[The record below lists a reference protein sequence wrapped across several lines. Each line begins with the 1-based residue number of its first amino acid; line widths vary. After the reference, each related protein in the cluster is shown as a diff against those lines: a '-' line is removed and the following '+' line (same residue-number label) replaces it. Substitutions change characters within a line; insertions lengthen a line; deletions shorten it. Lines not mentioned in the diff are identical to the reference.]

1 MTPEEREQLR
11 IFNPNLYNI
20 YTRQMAGDTPYD
32 SSARREGS
40 RVDTGQGSYY
50 HVNADGD
57 IDRSQEHFV
66 SAKDIPFDR
75 PGWVTAFYGWNEN
88 PEQIWANIN
97 KWTTEQNP
105 NKKSRENF
113 NTDIR
118 AYASQSEEASMREQ
132 QQLLNTFLDT
142 GKVPEGLRS
151 GFAIDALDYA
161 FREMGRVQQRK
172 SPGLLKSFVNAFNPV
187 RMLQTGWEEEAIRV
201 VGEGIRDEG
210 SDHEYDESY
219 WELDGQQIVLPEQGI
234 DVARN
239 QTSEEAIAERTD
251 AFNQEQADTTNRN
264 LLPDVDGTE
273 SGQGGTASNTGS
285 ASIDYTD
292 IYGTGGDTEDARRKW
307 EQILDIYQDY
317 GLALNAFRQSYPQ
330 HAGYTPSGA
339 GQGGAGVGAG
349 AAGGTGGSG
358 GSGGSGT
365 RQSGNNVDQQI
376 DGQRKRP
383 LPPQK
388 YMGSFIN
395 PYAGEGRDAPF
406 VPITNLSQFD
416 NVGLPIKFNP
426 AEDIPVSEFVNKA
439 TPLGLGALTPYDP
452 NPVGTE
458 GQGTRSGRITANTLT
473 QPIQKQRPPF
483 SSMRK
488 NVSRLDEYL
497 NKEPPNFISGI
508 KPKGSRFDI
517 NYNFSPYTPK
527 QFLGGRGELRPP
539 SVVSGRG
546 SPRLSLRQRELN
558 RFIRDIR

>member
-1 MTPEEREQLR
+1 MTPEQREQLK
-11 IFNPNLYNI
+11 IFNPELYNI

-50 HVNADGD
+50 HVDADGK
-57 IDRSQEHFV
+57 IDRNKEHFV

-88 PEQIWANIN
+88 PEQIFN
-97 KWTTEQNP
+97 KIQGWTTEQNP
-105 NKKSRENF
+105 NEKNRENF
-113 NTDIR
+113 NRDLR
-118 AYASQSEEASMREQ
+118 AYASKSEEASMREQ

-142 GKVPEGLRS
+142 GNIPEGLRS

-161 FREMGRVQQRK
+161 FREMGRGQQRK
-172 SPGLLKSFVNAFNPV
+172 SPGFLESFVSSFDPV
-187 RMLQTGWEEEAIRV
+187 RAFIGGADKEAARAGLDAIRPK
-201 VGEGIRDEG
+201 GDDKYSDE
-210 SDHEYDESY
+210 Y

-251 AFNQEQADTTNRN
+251 AFNQGQANTTNRN
-264 LLPDVDGTE
+264 LITDADGTE
-273 SGQGGTASNTGS
+273 SGQVVTATSTVPQS
-285 ASIDYTD
+285 
-292 IYGTGGDTEDARRKW
+292 GDTEDARRKW

-317 GLALNAFRQSYPQ
+317 ESALNVYRQFYPQ
-330 HAGYTPSGA
+330 HAGYNPAGSG
-339 GQGGAGVGAG
+339 QVGVG
-349 AAGGTGGSG
+349 GGTGGSG
-358 GSGGSGT
+358 TG
-365 RQSGNNVDQQI
+365 QSGNNENNVDKEK
-376 DGQRKRP
+376 DGQQKRP

-497 NKEPPNFISGI
+497 NKEPPEFIAGR
-508 KPKGSRFDI
+508 KPGGSRYNI

-558 RFIRDIR
+558 RFIRNIR

>member
-75 PGWVTAFYGWNEN
+75 PGWVTSFYGWNEN
-88 PEQIWANIN
+88 PEQIFN
-97 KWTTEQNP
+97 KIQGWTTEQNP
-105 NKKSRENF
+105 NEKNRENF
-113 NTDIR
+113 NRDLR
-118 AYASQSEEASMREQ
+118 AYASKSEEASMREQ

-142 GKVPEGLRS
+142 GNIPEELRS

-161 FREMGRVQQRK
+161 FREMGRGQQRK
-172 SPGLLKSFVNAFNPV
+172 SPGFLESFVNSFDPV
-187 RMLQTGWEEEAIRV
+187 RAFIGGADQEAARAGLDAIRPK
-201 VGEGIRDEG
+201 GDDKYSDE
-210 SDHEYDESY
+210 Y

-251 AFNQEQADTTNRN
+251 AFNQEQANTTNRN
-264 LLPDVDGTE
+264 LINDADGTE
-273 SGQGGTASNTGS
+273 SGQGGTTTSTVS
-285 ASIDYTD
+285 QS
-292 IYGTGGDTEDARRKW
+292 GDTEDAQRKW

-339 GQGGAGVGAG
+339 GQGGAGADGG
-349 AAGGTGGSG
+349 TSGSGTGGSG
-358 GSGGSGT
+358 TG
-365 RQSGNNVDQQI
+365 QSGNNENNVDEEI
-376 DGQRKRP
+376 DGQQKRP

-406 VPITNLSQFD
+406 VPMTNLSQFD

-473 QPIQKQRPPF
+473 QPIQKQRPQF
-483 SSMRK
+483 SSMRR

-497 NKEPPNFISGI
+497 NKEPPEFIAGR
-508 KPKGSRFDI
+508 KLPLGGSRYNI
-517 NYNFSPYTPK
+517 NYNFSPYAPK

-558 RFIRDIR
+558 RFIRNIR

>member
-1 MTPEEREQLR
+1 MTPEQRE
-11 IFNPNLYNI
+11 NLKKYFPDVYNN
-20 YTRQMAGDTPYD
+20 YVLQMGGDTPYD
-32 SSARREGS
+32 STAQREGS

-50 HVNADGD
+50 HVDADGK
-57 IDRSQEHFV
+57 IDRSKEHFV

-88 PEQIWANIN
+88 PEQIFN
-97 KWTTEQNP
+97 KIQGWTTEQNP
-105 NKKSRENF
+105 NEKNRENF
-113 NTDIR
+113 NRDLR
-118 AYASQSEEASMREQ
+118 AYASKSEEASMREQ

-142 GKVPEGLRS
+142 GNIPEGLRS

-161 FREMGRVQQRK
+161 FREMGRGQQRK
-172 SPGLLKSFVNAFNPV
+172 SPGFLESFVSSFDPV
-187 RMLQTGWEEEAIRV
+187 RAFIGGADKEAARAGLDAIRPK
-201 VGEGIRDEG
+201 GDDKYSDE
-210 SDHEYDESY
+210 Y

-251 AFNQEQADTTNRN
+251 AFNKEQANTTNRN
-264 LLPDVDGTE
+264 LITDADDTE
-273 SGQGGTASNTGS
+273 SGQGGTATSTVPQS
-285 ASIDYTD
+285 
-292 IYGTGGDTEDARRKW
+292 GDTEDARRKW

-317 GLALNAFRQSYPQ
+317 GTALNVYRQFYPQ
-330 HAGYTPSGA
+330 HAGYNPAGS
-339 GQGGAGVGAG
+339 GQGGAGTGAG
-349 AAGGTGGSG
+349 GGTGGSG
-358 GSGGSGT
+358 TG
-365 RQSGNNVDQQI
+365 QSENNVDQKK

-426 AEDIPVSEFVNKA
+426 AEINVSEFVNKA

-508 KPKGSRFDI
+508 KPKGSRYNI
-517 NYNFSPYTPK
+517 NYNFSPYAPK

>member
-1 MTPEEREQLR
+1 MTPEQLEQIR
-11 IFNPNLYNI
+11 IFNPELYNI

-50 HVNADGD
+50 HVDADGK
-57 IDRSQEHFV
+57 IDRSKEHFV

-105 NKKSRENF
+105 NEKNRENF
-113 NTDIR
+113 NRDLR
-118 AYASQSEEASMREQ
+118 AYASKSEEASMREQ

-142 GKVPEGLRS
+142 GNIPEGLRS

-161 FREMGRVQQRK
+161 FREMGRGQQRK
-172 SPGLLKSFVNAFNPV
+172 SPGFLESFVSSFDPV
-187 RMLQTGWEEEAIRV
+187 RAFIGGADKEAARAGLDAIRPK
-201 VGEGIRDEG
+201 GDDKYSDE
-210 SDHEYDESY
+210 Y

-251 AFNQEQADTTNRN
+251 AFNKEQANTTNRN
-264 LLPDVDGTE
+264 LITDADDTE
-273 SGQGGTASNTGS
+273 SGQGGTATSTVPQS
-285 ASIDYTD
+285 
-292 IYGTGGDTEDARRKW
+292 GDTEDARRKW

-317 GLALNAFRQSYPQ
+317 GTALNVYRQFYPQ
-330 HAGYTPSGA
+330 HAGYNPAGS
-339 GQGGAGVGAG
+339 GQGGAGTGAG
-349 AAGGTGGSG
+349 SEGLFAAIESRGNLTSGITGVNAA
-358 GSGGSGT
+358 T
-365 RQSGNNVDQQI
+365 D
-376 DGQRKRP
+376 
-383 LPPQK
+383 LAE
-388 YMGSFIN
+388 F
-395 PYAGEGRDAPF
+395 APF

-426 AEDIPVSEFVNKA
+426 AEINVSEFVNKA

-497 NKEPPNFISGI
+497 NQEPLEFISGI
-508 KPKGSRFDI
+508 KPKGSRYNI
-517 NYNFSPYTPK
+517 NYNFSPYAPK

>member
-1 MTPEEREQLR
+1 MTPEQREQLK
-11 IFNPNLYNI
+11 IFNPELYNI

-50 HVNADGD
+50 HVDADGK
-57 IDRSQEHFV
+57 IDRNKEHFV

-88 PEQIWANIN
+88 PEQIFN
-97 KWTTEQNP
+97 KIQGWTTEQNP
-105 NKKSRENF
+105 NEKNRENF
-113 NTDIR
+113 NRDLR
-118 AYASQSEEASMREQ
+118 AYASKSEEASMREQ

-142 GKVPEGLRS
+142 GNIPEGLRS

-161 FREMGRVQQRK
+161 FREMGRGQQRK
-172 SPGLLKSFVNAFNPV
+172 SPGFLESFVSSFDPV
-187 RMLQTGWEEEAIRV
+187 RAFIGGADKEAARAGLDAIRPK
-201 VGEGIRDEG
+201 GDDKYSDE
-210 SDHEYDESY
+210 Y

-251 AFNQEQADTTNRN
+251 AFNQGQANTTNRN
-264 LLPDVDGTE
+264 LITDADGTE
-273 SGQGGTASNTGS
+273 SGQVVTATSTVPQS
-285 ASIDYTD
+285 
-292 IYGTGGDTEDARRKW
+292 GDTEDARRKW

-317 GLALNAFRQSYPQ
+317 ESALNVYRQFYPQ
-330 HAGYTPSGA
+330 HAGYNPAGSGQVGDGA
-339 GQGGAGVGAG
+339 G
-349 AAGGTGGSG
+349 GGTGGSG
-358 GSGGSGT
+358 TG
-365 RQSGNNVDQQI
+365 QSGNNENNVDKEK
-376 DGQRKRP
+376 DGQQKRP

-497 NKEPPNFISGI
+497 NKEPPEFIAGR
-508 KPKGSRFDI
+508 KPGGSRYNI

-558 RFIRDIR
+558 RFIRNIR

>member
-1 MTPEEREQLR
+1 MTPEQREQLK
-11 IFNPNLYNI
+11 IFNPELYNI

-50 HVNADGD
+50 HVDADGK
-57 IDRSQEHFV
+57 IDRSKEHFV

-88 PEQIWANIN
+88 PEQIFN
-97 KWTTEQNP
+97 KIQGWTTDQNP
-105 NKKSRENF
+105 NEKNRENF
-113 NTDIR
+113 NRDLR
-118 AYASQSEEASMREQ
+118 AYASKSEEASMREQ

-142 GKVPEGLRS
+142 GNIPEGLRS

-161 FREMGRVQQRK
+161 FREMGRGQQRK
-172 SPGLLKSFVNAFNPV
+172 SPGFLESFVSSFDPV
-187 RMLQTGWEEEAIRV
+187 RAFIGGADKEAARAGLDAIRPK
-201 VGEGIRDEG
+201 GDDKYSDE
-210 SDHEYDESY
+210 Y

-251 AFNQEQADTTNRN
+251 AFNKEQANTTNRN
-264 LLPDVDGTE
+264 LITDADGTE
-273 SGQGGTASNTGS
+273 SGQVGTAISTVPQS
-285 ASIDYTD
+285 
-292 IYGTGGDTEDARRKW
+292 GDTEDARRKW

-317 GLALNAFRQSYPQ
+317 GTALNVYRQFYPQ
-330 HAGYTPSGA
+330 HAGYNPAGS
-339 GQGGAGVGAG
+339 GQGGVG
-349 AAGGTGGSG
+349 GGIGGSRTG
-358 GSGGSGT
+358 
-365 RQSGNNVDQQI
+365 QSGNDQNNVDEEK
-376 DGQRKRP
+376 DGQQKRP

-395 PYAGEGRDAPF
+395 PYAGEGRNAPF
-406 VPITNLSQFD
+406 VPMTNLSQFD

-458 GQGTRSGRITANTLT
+458 GQGNRSGRITANTLT

-508 KPKGSRFDI
+508 KPKGSRYNI
-517 NYNFSPYTPK
+517 NYNFSPYAPK

-558 RFIRDIR
+558 RFIRDIS

>member
-1 MTPEEREQLR
+1 MTPEQLEQIR
-11 IFNPNLYNI
+11 IFNPELYNI

-32 SSARREGS
+32 SSAQREGS

-50 HVNADGD
+50 HVDADGK
-57 IDRSQEHFV
+57 IDRSKEHFV

-75 PGWVTAFYGWNEN
+75 PGWVTSFYGWNEN
-88 PEQIWANIN
+88 PEQIFNTIQG
-97 KWTTEQNP
+97 WTTEQNP
-105 NKKSRENF
+105 NEKNRENF
-113 NTDIR
+113 NRDLR
-118 AYASQSEEASMREQ
+118 AYASKSEEASMREQ

-142 GKVPEGLRS
+142 GNIPEKLRS

-161 FREMGRVQQRK
+161 FREMGREQQRK
-172 SPGLLKSFVNAFNPV
+172 SPGFLESFVNSFDPV
-187 RMLQTGWEEEAIRV
+187 RAFTFGADKEAARAGLDAIRPK
-201 VGEGIRDEG
+201 GDDKYSDE
-210 SDHEYDESY
+210 Y

-251 AFNQEQADTTNRN
+251 AFNQEQANTTNRN
-264 LLPDVDGTE
+264 LINDADGTE
-273 SGQGGTASNTGS
+273 SGQSGTTTSTVPQS
-285 ASIDYTD
+285 
-292 IYGTGGDTEDARRKW
+292 GDTEDAQRKW

-317 GLALNAFRQSYPQ
+317 GLALDAFRQSYPQ

-339 GQGGAGVGAG
+339 GQGGAGVG
-349 AAGGTGGSG
+349 GGT
-358 GSGGSGT
+358 GGSGT

-376 DGQRKRP
+376 DGQQKRP

-406 VPITNLSQFD
+406 VPMTNLSQFD

-426 AEDIPVSEFVNKA
+426 AEINVSEFVNKA

-473 QPIQKQRPPF
+473 QPLQKQRPPF

-497 NKEPPNFISGI
+497 NKEPPEFIAGI
-508 KPKGSRFDI
+508 KPKGSRYNI
-517 NYNFSPYTPK
+517 NYNFSPYAPK

-558 RFIRDIR
+558 RFIRDIG

>member
-1 MTPEEREQLR
+1 MTPEQREQLR
-11 IFNPNLYNI
+11 IFNPELYNI

-32 SSARREGS
+32 SSAQREGS

-50 HVNADGD
+50 HVDADGK
-57 IDRSQEHFV
+57 IDRSKEHFV

-75 PGWVTAFYGWNEN
+75 PGWVTSFYGWNEN
-88 PEQIWANIN
+88 PEQIFN
-97 KWTTEQNP
+97 KIQGWTTEQNP
-105 NKKSRENF
+105 NEKNRENF
-113 NTDIR
+113 NRDLR
-118 AYASQSEEASMREQ
+118 AYASKSEEASMREQ

-142 GKVPEGLRS
+142 GNIPEKLRS

-161 FREMGRVQQRK
+161 FREMGRGQQRK
-172 SPGLLKSFVNAFNPV
+172 SPGFLESFVNSFDPV
-187 RMLQTGWEEEAIRV
+187 RAFIYGADQEAAKAGLDAIRPK
-201 VGEGIRDEG
+201 GDDKYSDE
-210 SDHEYDESY
+210 Y
-219 WELDGQQIVLPEQGI
+219 WELDGQQIVLPEQGV

-251 AFNQEQADTTNRN
+251 AFNQEQANTTNRN
-264 LLPDVDGTE
+264 FITDAYSTDYEDPADRE
-273 SGQGGTASNTGS
+273 NIGQGGTA
-285 ASIDYTD
+285 ASTVPQS
-292 IYGTGGDTEDARRKW
+292 GDTEDARKKW
-307 EQILDIYQDY
+307 ELILDIYQDY
-317 GLALNAFRQSYPQ
+317 GTALNVYRQFYPQ
-330 HAGYTPSGA
+330 HAGYTPSGT
-339 GQGGAGVGAG
+339 GQGGAGADGVG
-349 AAGGTGGSG
+349 GGT
-358 GSGGSGT
+358 GGSGT

-406 VPITNLSQFD
+406 VPMTNLSQFD

-426 AEDIPVSEFVNKA
+426 AEIDVSEFVNKA

-458 GQGTRSGRITANTLT
+458 GQGKRSGRITANTLT
-473 QPIQKQRPPF
+473 QPLQKQRPPF

-497 NKEPPNFISGI
+497 NKEPPEFIAGR
-508 KPKGSRFDI
+508 KPGGSRYNI
-517 NYNFSPYTPK
+517 NYNFSPYAPK